1 MKSMLVFSDLHAN
14 KRALLDI
21 VPVLNKVDLS
31 IFCGDLV
38 GYGKDIDYCIDFV
51 LNNVDLIVLGDHER
65 LAITNE
71 NLEKQ
76 LPVVR
81 ESTLFTRSRLSA
93 TQIKMLSSLPVE
105 IWYEDMYITHSINDH
120 YLRTGKDFH
129 RLYEKMREN
138 TKYVFFGHTHEQVLW
153 EYNKKIIINPGSI
166 TKGRRCFHRSY
177 VIIRG
182 DKIEFVNLEDI
193 L

>member
-1 MKSMLVFSDLHAN
+1 MRSILVFSDLHAN
-14 KRALLDI
+14 KRALTDI
-21 VPVLNKVDLS
+21 IPVLKEVDLS

-38 GYGKDIDYCIDFV
+38 GYGEDIDYCIDFV
-51 LNNVDLIVLGDHER
+51 LNNVDLVVLGNHER

-76 LPVVR
+76 APLVR

-93 TQIKMLSSLPVE
+93 KQIKMLSSLPVE
-105 IWYEDMYITHSINDH
+105 IWYEDMYITHSINDD
-120 YLRTGKDFH
+120 YLRTGKDFQ

-138 TKYVFFGHTHEQVLW
+138 TKYAFFGHTHEQVLW

-182 DKIEFVNLEDI
+182 YKIEFVNLEDI